1 MQVMGEHRIISES
14 NRKKSRRFI
23 MHSIET
29 KNPSPGREEPSL
41 IRMGLAVFTLIVL
54 PNSSDSFCRT
64 QNQTDINLYS
74 CSAHSDCVVFYETTE
89 VSGSITHHVI
99 NGSCCIL
106 EKNAER
112 NLRKFIFYYSCRRTT
127 VMQWLFVQTIG
138 RK

>member
-1 MQVMGEHRIISES
+1 
-14 NRKKSRRFI
+14 
-23 MHSIET
+23 
-29 KNPSPGREEPSL
+29 
-41 IRMGLAVFTLIVL
+41 MGLAVFTLMVL

-64 QNQTDINLYS
+64 QNQTDINLYT

-112 NLRKFIFYYSCRRTT
+112 NLSSSFIIAADEP

-138 RK
+138 SK